1 MNRSERIR
9 WGVWLLS
16 GLLIGGLLLW
26 GGRRTAIT
34 RPPSLEAQLDAA
46 FWKAEAGE
54 PLQPQE
60 KTALTTR
67 LTELTDSVPRL
78 YAQGV
83 VFQLLY
89 GEGLS
94 APPMVYVQR
103 LRQLAEDP
111 WVRAYLGRLA
121 WYTGQLD
128 KARAYLQEAL
138 TQDSSCVPAYLFLAR
153 VVPDSA
159 CYWLDQAARHP
170 LSAGQKAYLHQLKSR
185 QRCL

>member
-1 MNRSERIR
+1 MNRSDRIR

-34 RPPSLEAQLDAA
+34 RAPSLEEQLDAA

-54 PLQPQE
+54 PLQTQE
-60 KTALTTR
+60 KTALTSR
-67 LTELTDSVPRL
+67 LSELTDSVPRL

-94 APPMVYVQR
+94 VPPMVYV
-103 LRQLAEDP
+103 
-111 WVRAYLGRLA
+111 
-121 WYTGQLD
+121 
-128 KARAYLQEAL
+128 
-138 TQDSSCVPAYLFLAR
+138 
-153 VVPDSA
+153 
-159 CYWLDQAARHP
+159 
-170 LSAGQKAYLHQLKSR
+170 
-185 QRCL
+185 